1 MAFIEIKNLLKKY
14 QMGATEITALRDVSL
29 SMERGEF
36 VLVMGASGSGK
47 STLLNLAG
55 GIDKPTRGEVII
67 DTQNF
72 STLND
77 DQLTHFR
84 RRHIGFIFQ
93 FFNLLPTL
101 TALENVA
108 LPELIRGTSLARCR
122 ERAEA
127 ALGTVNLKHRTHH
140 KPAQLSA
147 GEQQRVAIARA
158 MLNNPSIILAD
169 EPTGNLDSKTSEE
182 ILSILR
188 RTRDEN
194 GQTILM
200 VSHNPFSMKFCDRI
214 LFLKDG
220 AISGEEITEGKT
232 IDESFLTSCLKKYL
246 G

>member
-1 MAFIEIKNLLKKY
+1 MSFIEIKSLSKNY
-14 QMGATEITALRDVSL
+14 QMGTTVVAALRDVSF
-29 SMERGEF
+29 SNERGEF
-36 VLVMGASGSGK
+36 VLVIGASGSGK
-47 STLLNLAG
+47 STLLNLVG
-55 GIDKPTRGEVII
+55 GLDKPTTGEVTI
-67 DTQNF
+67 DGQNF

-84 RRHIGFIFQ
+84 RKHIGFIFQ

-108 LPELIRGTSLARCR
+108 LPELIRGTSLRQCQ

-127 ALGTVNLKHRTHH
+127 ALRSVNLSHRTSHN
-140 KPAQLSA
+140 PNQLSG

-158 MLNNPSIILAD
+158 TLNNPSVLLAD
-169 EPTGNLDSKTSEE
+169 EPMGNLDSKNSEE

-188 RTRDEN
+188 RARDEES
-194 GQTILM
+194 QTILM
-200 VSHNPFSMKFCDRI
+200 VSHALFSMKFSDRVI
-214 LFLKDG
+214 FLKDG
-220 AISGEEITEGKT
+220 AITGEEITRGKN